1 MGQSFTNNWE
11 QTPHTVLPNMK
22 LTLSGGK
29 RFKTNGVNW
38 GLLTGWTYRVQDS
51 VLERTTRTYETGV
64 TDLQLRSSADV
75 VQSRQRV
82 SLAGLISLGAE
93 SDKRNT
99 VQAITLITR
108 ISDKEANIVNAFF
121 NITDSPYSDFYTR
134 QLGWVE
140 RMLLSQQ
147 WKTIHSLMYPAGIW
161 IGGMASP
168 LHHGVSLIEGQSTMA
183 KTQMVQ
189 NIVCAEKLV
198 TT

>member
-1 MGQSFTNNWE
+1 MDDGSRALPQKVDAATQQGPILRGGGRFSDTGFSDQELAEMGQSFTNNWE

-93 SDKRNT
+93 STN
-99 VQAITLITR
+99 ATLYKPLPSSRVFPIRKPISSMLFLILR
-108 ISDKEANIVNAFF
+108 I
-121 NITDSPYSDFYTR
+121 R
-134 QLGWVE
+134 
-140 RMLLSQQ
+140 
-147 WKTIHSLMYPAGIW
+147 
-161 IGGMASP
+161 
-168 LHHGVSLIEGQSTMA
+168 LIRIFTPD
-183 KTQMVQ
+183 
-189 NIVCAEKLV
+189 NLV
-198 TT
+198 G